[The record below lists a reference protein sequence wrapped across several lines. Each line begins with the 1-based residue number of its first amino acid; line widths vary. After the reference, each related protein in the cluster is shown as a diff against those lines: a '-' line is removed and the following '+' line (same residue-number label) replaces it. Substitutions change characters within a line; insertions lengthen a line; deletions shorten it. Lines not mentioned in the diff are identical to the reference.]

1 MRRYGWLI
9 LWLVGILFPMAWLGR
24 LSGRYQRAF
33 DAVFSPG
40 WMHVLMHLALFAGLV
55 VLLGV
60 TLGGLTVTKETSEV
74 SKTSEVLN
82 AAGFLLVALAVGLL
96 QEGLQLLSGV
106 QIWRWNTLFDLGIDL
121 LGAGLGVGVLAL
133 WGKCRQNR
141 D

>member
-1 MRRYGWLI
+1 
-9 LWLVGILFPMAWLGR
+9 
-24 LSGRYQRAF
+24 
-33 DAVFSPG
+33 
-40 WMHVLMHLALFAGLV
+40 MHLALFAGLV